1 MSLHGTRATACAG
14 RSLALQATVV
24 EYDDGPDRCT
34 VSPRTVEEGE
44 RTTTWLSADQDV
56 FEDLAAMR

>member
-14 RSLALQATVV
+14 RALELQATVV
-24 EYDDGPDRCT
+24 EYDDAPDRCT
-34 VSPRTVEEGE
+34 VSPRSVEEGE
-44 RTTTWLSADQDV
+44 RTTTWLSADRDV